1 MAEGRVFQPAADDLG
16 ARDSFVQLRKLPFG
30 YVSKSFGRPAVVGR
44 RLEQETNLAEAQA
57 GALGSLDNGQLA
69 HDLGCIAAAAADPFR
84 RPDEADLLVVADR
97 RGCLA

>member
-1 MAEGRVFQPAADDLG
+1 MAEGSVFQPAADDLG
-16 ARDSFVQLRKLPFG
+16 ARDGFIQLWKLPFG

-57 GALGSLDNGQLA
+57 RTLGGLDDGQRA
-69 HDLGCIAAAAADPFR
+69 HDLGWIAPAAADPFR
-84 RPDEADLLVVADR
+84 RPDEPDLLVVADR